1 MSIKSRLLDIFR
13 NLSRIPFIEKK
24 LAAATGKGNALAQK
38 LIAGMH
44 LYPKGSIRNCTR
56 NGITYRLD
64 ISDYM
69 EHALYF
75 NISNHVDFDRRMLY
89 SLIREDYVCFDIG
102 ANIGETTLNFAQL
115 AKNGKVY
122 SFEPVPFLYER
133 LTTNVGLNT
142 FKNIELHNLAIS
154 DNSDDLFFEAPKNRN
169 SSGISLTKEN
179 SNTSM
184 RVASNTLD
192 EFVSSKQIEKIDF
205 IKIDVEGFENYVI
218 NGAKQTLKKFKPMLF
233 VEIDNRYLIPK
244 NTSEKK
250 LLTQL
255 QQEFSYTL
263 YRIHGLEKI
272 KINTIE
278 DSGQHYDVLCV
289 PE

>member
-255 QQEFSYTL
+255 QQEFYYTL

>member
-24 LAAATGKGNALAQK
+24 LAVATGKGNALAQK

-44 LYPKGSIRNCTR
+44 LYPKGSIRTCTR

-133 LTTNVGLNT
+133 LKTNVGLNT

-278 DSGQHYDVLCV
+278 DSGQHYDVLCA